1 MASYS
6 EMIAQIEDLKKQAE
20 KQRKEE
26 YSSVLKTIKRQIAEY
41 GISASELGFSD
52 TVPASKGGRKTA
64 ASKAGPKPGRKA
76 GARGRHPSSGRKV
89 PPRYRDQDGNT
100 WTGRGKQPK
109 WVVAALASGRS
120 LESLLIQSPAVSV

>member
-6 EMIAQIEDLKKQAE
+6 EMIAQIEELKRQAE

-26 YSSVLKTIKRQIAEY
+26 YSTVLKTIKRQIAEY
-41 GISASELGFSD
+41 GISAKELGFSSAAA
-52 TVPASKGGRKTA
+52 TRKLGRKE
-64 ASKAGPKPGRKA
+64 AGLKEGRERGQKT
-76 GARGRHPSSGRKV
+76 GSRGRHPLSGSKV

-109 WVVAALASGRS
+109 WVVAALAAGHS
-120 LESLLIQSPAVSV
+120 LDSLIIR